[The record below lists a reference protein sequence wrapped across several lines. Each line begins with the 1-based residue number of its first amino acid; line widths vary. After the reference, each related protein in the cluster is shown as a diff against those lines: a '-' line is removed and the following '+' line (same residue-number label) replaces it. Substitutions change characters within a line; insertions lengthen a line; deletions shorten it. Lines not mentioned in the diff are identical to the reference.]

1 MLISLHF
8 MSLLLMEL
16 NNGFLSWFRA
26 TIESSDNK
34 GSECTLYTV
43 LNANECQHC
52 AAAYKII

>member
-1 MLISLHF
+1 

-43 LNANECQHC
+43 LDANKCHHC
-52 AAAYKII
+52 AAVYKII